1 MKTSAYPSRHSALG
15 AFLLTLASVVLCS
28 RCPVVQAAPPSS
40 PPKLI
45 CQGNEP
51 SWLLRIHGKA
61 AAFRLLG
68 AAGQGPELK
77 LQGSYRRLDSLK
89 SPLLAWRGAT
99 VGSRRDLVAFI
110 SERACADTMNGENPP
125 FTHAVQLSTPDG
137 QVLVGCCRAVEF

>member
-1 MKTSAYPSRHSALG
+1 MKASAYPSRHPTLG

-28 RCPVVQAAPPSS
+28 PCPVVKAAPLSS

-51 SWLLRIHGKA
+51 SWMLRIHGKA

-89 SPLLAWRGAT
+89 PPLLVWRGAT
-99 VGSRRDLVAFI
+99 VDSPRDLVAFI
-110 SERACADTMNGENPP
+110 SERACADTISGENPL
-125 FTHAVQLSTPDG
+125 FTHAMQLSTPDG